1 MTDEGRST
9 RRESDDQ
16 QTVPGI
22 VFTISLQHDAVPWTK
37 HTSARRLVAACVSL
51 LIAAGCDLPG
61 KPDPAD
67 QPTPPE
73 KVLKFSALYAEN
85 CAGCHGAT
93 GAFGPAPPL
102 NSRLFRAIVS
112 HSELER
118 VINEGRKDTPMPA
131 FASENG
137 GTLSPAQIK
146 VLVFEIKGIPYVI
159 DDPKSGAPKVE
170 PAPSAGGDGTIA
182 PAWSISESPPAGAPP
197 YRLPEAK
204 PTQTAADFERIR
216 KTTFARACAGCHGD
230 HGQGAEKAGAIDD
243 PALLALVSKQCLQRI
258 VITGR
263 ADLGMPDYAGTSGRP
278 PDFRPLNAGDVSEL
292 VELLGYWRQGGAPTG
307 GNAPQPATVNSAQG
321 SQSPIEK
328 GDRNERSS

>member
-1 MTDEGRST
+1 MRAGCKQRVLEVVITFNIQIDVARWT
-9 RRESDDQ
+9 RRSHLL
-16 QTVPGI
+16 
-22 VFTISLQHDAVPWTK
+22 VFAAVAFW
-37 HTSARRLVAACVSL
+37 L

-61 KPDPAD
+61 KPNPDD

-73 KVLKFSALYAEN
+73 KMLKFSALFAAN

-93 GAFGPAPPL
+93 GEFGPAPPL
-102 NSRLFRAIVS
+102 NNRLFRAIVS
-112 HSELER
+112 HSDLER

-131 FASENG
+131 FARENG
-137 GTLSPAQIK
+137 GTLSLAQIK
-146 VLVFEIKGIPYVI
+146 VLVYEFKGSSYKIVY
-159 DDPKSGAPKVE
+159 DPKSGE
-170 PAPSAGGDGTIA
+170 PTVKEASRAGGDGAIA

-204 PTQTAADFERIR
+204 PTQTAANFERIR

-278 PDFRPLNAGDVSEL
+278 PDFRPLDAGEVSEL
-292 VELLGYWRQGGAPTG
+292 VDLLGYWRQRGGPTG

>member
-1 MTDEGRST
+1 MITFNIQIDVARWT
-9 RRESDDQ
+9 RRSHLL
-16 QTVPGI
+16 
-22 VFTISLQHDAVPWTK
+22 VFAAVAFW
-37 HTSARRLVAACVSL
+37 L

-61 KPDPAD
+61 KPNPAD

-73 KVLKFSALYAEN
+73 KMLKFSALFAAN
-85 CAGCHGAT
+85 CAGCHGVK
-93 GAFGPAPPL
+93 GDLGPAPPL
-102 NSRLFRAIVS
+102 NSPLFRAIVS
-112 HSELER
+112 EADLER
-118 VINEGRKDTPMPA
+118 VIREGRKDTPMPA
-131 FASENG
+131 FARENG
-137 GTLSPAQIK
+137 GTLSPAQVQ
-146 VLVFEIKGIPYVI
+146 VLMYEIKGTRYRIVGDSPSRTPTI
-159 DDPKSGAPKVE
+159 EKISGAGAAGAI
-170 PAPSAGGDGTIA
+170 APSWGVSDSA
-182 PAWSISESPPAGAPP
+182 PAGAPK
-197 YRLPEAK
+197 YSLPEAK
-204 PTQTAADFERIR
+204 PPRAGEDYERIR

-278 PDFRPLNAGDVSEL
+278 PDFRPLDVGEVSEL
-292 VELLGYWRQGGAPTG
+292 VDLLGYWRQRGGPTG